1 MSDLKVPLLHYLASA
16 YDHHEAT
23 VKDQRYRDVLS
34 LTIQMIDKGY
44 HIFSPIVHNHFVA
57 EALQTREKG
66 AFEFW
71 KSYDT
76 NILRRCDVLLI
87 YCDTEGNWRKSVGI
101 NGEHAFALVKQIK
114 IMYVVR
120 SDAGG
125 GFEIRNHEPK

>member
-1 MSDLKVPLLHYLASA
+1 MSLRVPLLYYLASA

-23 VKDQRYRDVLS
+23 VKEQRYKDVLT
-34 LTIQMIDKGY
+34 LAIQMIDKGY

-71 KSYDT
+71 KAYDT
-76 NILRRCDVLLI
+76 NILGRCDVLLI
-87 YCDTEGNWRKSVGI
+87 YCDYEGNWRKSVGI
-101 NGEHAFALVKQIK
+101 NGEYAFALARQIK
-114 IMYVVR
+114 VMYVMK
-120 SDAGG
+120 DEAN